1 MSDSEDLDE
10 LEQNQDVQNISVFR
24 KREKINANDDKLID
38 MDPLKKLNYMLTC
51 PICLDIFQEPVY
63 VKGCSHRF
71 CKECIEKAIRSSK
84 MKQCPTCRKI
94 IGTKRLLRV
103 DFNVQEIINLIYG
116 DVTKFLELKQSN
128 DELLIQKTYSQL
140 ANSDGTTRKRRRQ
153 FNSSTTE
160 KAQDNQQSSPTFSS
174 TKEEKGVAS
183 NSAYK
188 NSSNQQDQNSNFSS
202 VVKRRLTSNSN
213 NQGSNQQTQGQKNN
227 EKGAQS
233 SNEQSSTRK
242 RKFDNL
248 GESGNKKGDELY
260 TSGHVLQKKKYFEEE
275 IKEKQVEDSLRKN
288 QQESSLTSINGAS
301 LLNIGLSSSK
311 ADRSF
316 INIQVKVIPYDKLQK
331 QFDFSIVK
339 IDWTLSLD
347 DVTKLICQKLN
358 INYQKF
364 KPYIKFY
371 VKSSVEESTY
381 HPLEDKTQIIKNID
395 DQFWSVDSKQK
406 YIRPYNKDEQAKNIT
421 NDYIHQKAAQNRI
434 LFYIIEHKDVSYTN

>member
-24 KREKINANDDKLID
+24 KREKIHANDDQLID

-84 MKQCPTCRKI
+84 MKQCPTCRRI

-116 DVTKFLELKQSN
+116 DISKFLELKQSN

-140 ANSDGTTRKRRRQ
+140 ANSDGATRKRRRQ
-153 FNSSTTE
+153 FNTSTTE
-160 KAQDNQQSSPTFSS
+160 KAQDNQQQSSPTFSS
-174 TKEEKGVAS
+174 IKEDKGVTS

-188 NSSNQQDQNSNFSS
+188 NSSNQQDQISNFSS
-202 VVKRRLTSNSN
+202 AVKRRLPSNSN
-213 NQGSNQQTQGQKNN
+213 QGSSQQSQGQKNN

-233 SNEQSSTRK
+233 QNEQPTTRK

-248 GESGNKKGDELY
+248 GESGNKKGDEY
-260 TSGHVLQKKKYFEEE
+260 IPGHVVQKKKYFEEE
-275 IKEKQVEDSLRKN
+275 IKEKQVEESLRKH

-301 LLNIGLSSSK
+301 LLNIGSSSSK
-311 ADRSF
+311 SDRAF
-316 INIQVKVIPYDKLQK
+316 INIQIKVVPYDKLQK
-331 QFDFSIVK
+331 QFDFNILK
-339 IDWTLSLD
+339 MDWTLSLD
-347 DVTKLICQKLN
+347 DITKLICQKLN
-358 INYQKF
+358 INYQKY

-371 VKSSVEESTY
+371 VKSSAEESSY
-381 HPLEDKTQIIKNID
+381 HPLEDKTQIIKSID
-395 DQFWSVDSKQK
+395 NQFWSTDSNKQK

-421 NDYIHQKAAQNRI
+421 TDYIHQKAAQNRI
-434 LFYIIEHKDVSYTN
+434 LFYIIEHKDVNYTN